1 MVFRKEERG
10 RKGISGCPQ
19 HREQPAHAK
28 AGTCLGQAEP
38 KSRNQQDADGPGPCE
53 GRFR

>member
-1 MVFRKEERG
+1 MWYLGKKRG
-10 RKGISGCPQ
+10 EKGISGCQQ
-19 HREQPAHAK
+19 HRKHPAHAK

-38 KSRNQQDADGPGPCE
+38 KSRNHQDADGPRPCE